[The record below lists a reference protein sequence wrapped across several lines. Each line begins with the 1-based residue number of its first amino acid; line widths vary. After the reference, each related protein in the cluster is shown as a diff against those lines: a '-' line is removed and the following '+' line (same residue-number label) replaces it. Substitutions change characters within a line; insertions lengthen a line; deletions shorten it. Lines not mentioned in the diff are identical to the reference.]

1 MQRGSE
7 RTPDELL
14 IFFIFIR
21 FSCFP
26 LIHHYPFKLPFQ
38 FSSRILFFLLLF
50 WSVRKRRNAP
60 RRFTARDSAQTK
72 CDVWTFQAASLAAG
86 AQMSFHRAGFRRRS
100 GLACVPVINLQV
112 ARGSIEEI
120 NALCLHTPG
129 ITRINFLTCHLS
141 CFQTTSAT
149 KRGKSN
155 EGGAF

>member
-7 RTPDELL
+7 RTPNELL

-21 FSCFP
+21 FSC
-26 LIHHYPFKLPFQ
+26 LPFSLPLSFQ
-38 FSSRILFFLLLF
+38 APIPVLFSHRFFLLLF
-50 WSVRKRRNAP
+50 WSIQKRRNAP

-112 ARGSIEEI
+112 ARGSIGEI

-129 ITRINFLTCHLS
+129 ITPGYIPLLVI
-141 CFQTTSAT
+141 
-149 KRGKSN
+149 
-155 EGGAF
+155 

>member
-7 RTPDELL
+7 RTPNELL

-21 FSCFP
+21 FSC
-26 LIHHYPFKLPFQ
+26 LPFSSPLSFQ
-38 FSSRILFFLLLF
+38 APIPVLFSHPFFLLF

-149 KRGKSN
+149 KRGKNN